1 MFFPRLG
8 RMGGLP
14 MTLFLLVSAI
24 VILACVLFHKLSS
37 KLGVPALLAFI
48 LLGMFFGSDGVVK
61 IPFDNYVL
69 AQNLCSIALI
79 FIMFYGGFG
88 TNWTQAKPVAV
99 KAGLLSSLGTL
110 LTAGLVGLFCW
121 QALAL
126 PKMESF
132 LLGAIIASTDA
143 ASVFSILRSK
153 RLDLRD
159 HTASLLE
166 VESGSND
173 PFAYMLTVILLALM
187 TGDLSGPAMVY
198 QVFAQLVYGGA
209 LGIIIALAAR
219 YCLGKFSLAAS
230 RFDAIFLVAV
240 ALLSYAAPTLLGGN
254 GYLSVYLTGI
264 LLGNSKLANKQA
276 LVNFFD
282 GTTGLMQM
290 FLFFLLGLLSFPSQ
304 LPAIAPTALAVAL
317 FLTFVARPV
326 AVFLLMAPF
335 RSRPRQMLLVSWAG
349 LRGAASIVFSILAIT
364 SPAVTNLDLY
374 HIVFFIVLFSI
385 LLQGSLIPPLAKALK
400 MTDREANVMK
410 TFTDYTDQVPVQFL
424 QCRLS
429 PGHPWAGQPLHAL
442 SLPPDCLLVLLL
454 RRGEKIVP
462 RGATVLE
469 PGDTLVL
476 SGRAGEEITGVALY
490 ERTLEAD
497 DPWLDQPLAKVPTG
511 PVLIILIRRGE
522 EVIIP
527 NGDTVLR
534 AGDTLV
540 INDQTP

>member
-1 MFFPRLG
+1 
-8 RMGGLP
+8 
-14 MTLFLLVSAI
+14 MTLTLLLSAV
-24 VILACVLFHKLSS
+24 VILACVLCNKLSS

-61 IPFDNYVL
+61 IPFDNYAL
-69 AQNLCSIALI
+69 AQDLCSLALL

-88 TNWTQAKPVAV
+88 TNWSQARPVAG
-99 KAGLLSSLGTL
+99 KAALLSSLGTT

-121 QALAL
+121 QVLSLPAL
-126 PKMESF
+126 ESF
-132 LLGAIIASTDA
+132 LLGAVISSTDA

-173 PFAYMLTVILLALM
+173 PFAFMLTSILLTMM
-187 TGDLSGPAMVY
+187 TGDLSGPAVVY
-198 QVFAQLVYGGA
+198 QIFAQLVYGGA
-209 LGIIIALAAR
+209 LGIAIALAAR
-219 YCLGKFSLAAS
+219 FFLRRFSLAAAG
-230 RFDAIFLVAV
+230 FDAIFLVAV

-264 LLGNSKLANKQA
+264 LLGNSKLDNKQA

-304 LPAIAPTALAVAL
+304 LPAIAPTALVVAL

-326 AVFLLMAPF
+326 AVFLLLAPF
-335 RSRPRQMLLVSWAG
+335 RSSPRQMLLVSWSG

-385 LLQGSLIPPLAKALK
+385 LLQGSLLPFLARTLR
-400 MTDREANVMK
+400 MTDTETDVMK
-410 TFTDYTDQVPVQFL
+410 TFNDYTDEVPVQFL
-424 QCRLS
+424 QCTLT
-429 PGHPWAGQPLHAL
+429 PGHAWAGQPLHAL
-442 SLPPDCLLVLLL
+442 SLPPECLLVLLL
-454 RRGEKIVP
+454 RQGEKLVP
-462 RGATVLE
+462 HGSTVLE
-469 PGDTLVL
+469 PGDTLIL
-476 SGRAGEEITGVALY
+476 SGRAGGEISGVRLY
-490 ERTLEAD
+490 ERTLDPE
-497 DPWLDQPLAKVPTG
+497 DPWLDHPLSLLPTG
-511 PVLIILIRRGE
+511 PLLIILIRRGE

-527 NGDTVLR
+527 KGDTVLR

-540 INDQTP
+540 INDSAGDSL